1 MGDPRQI
8 RRKYNTP
15 KHPWQEER
23 LEKEKDILG
32 DYSLKNKKEIWKMQA
47 VLKRYTNQAKKL
59 ANIRTEQ
66 SRKEKE
72 QLISKLFKMGMMKK
86 DADIDDV
93 LGLTIQNILD
103 RRLQTLVYKLNMANT
118 MKQARQFIVHG
129 HIFVGSNKISI
140 PSYLVPANEEPHIKF
155 KENSNL
161 IGKFG
166 KKDEKEKKIKNVEVK
181 KEEKKTEEKKD
192 EKPKKE
198 EKIKIKK
205 TAKKKE
211 VKDNDKG

>member
-66 SRKEKE
+66 S
-72 QLISKLFKMGMMKK
+72 G
-86 DADIDDV
+86 
-93 LGLTIQNILD
+93 
-103 RRLQTLVYKLNMANT
+103 
-118 MKQARQFIVHG
+118 HG
-129 HIFVGSNKISI
+129 RCN
-140 PSYLVPANEEPHIKF
+140 
-155 KENSNL
+155 
-161 IGKFG
+161 
-166 KKDEKEKKIKNVEVK
+166 
-181 KEEKKTEEKKD
+181 
-192 EKPKKE
+192 
-198 EKIKIKK
+198 
-205 TAKKKE
+205 
-211 VKDNDKG
+211 